1 MIKTFGNLRDVSQ
14 RGAPEARDE
23 EAGLELTLEVREIG
37 ENLSPEGHDPAV
49 YSSTAVGRERLRHML
64 WQYQSAAGVFDRPG
78 PD

>member
-1 MIKTFGNLRDVSQ
+1 MSRSVANHRDVSQ

-37 ENLSPEGHDPAV
+37 ENLSPQGQDPAV
-49 YSSTAVGRERLRHML
+49 YSNTTVGRERLRHML
-64 WQYQSAAGVFDRPG
+64 WQHQSASGVLDRPG

>member
-1 MIKTFGNLRDVSQ
+1 MSSTVGNHHDVSQ
-14 RGAPEARDE
+14 RSAPEARDE

-37 ENLSPEGHDPAV
+37 ERLSPEGHDPAV

-64 WQYQSAAGVFDRPG
+64 WQHQSASGVFDGPG